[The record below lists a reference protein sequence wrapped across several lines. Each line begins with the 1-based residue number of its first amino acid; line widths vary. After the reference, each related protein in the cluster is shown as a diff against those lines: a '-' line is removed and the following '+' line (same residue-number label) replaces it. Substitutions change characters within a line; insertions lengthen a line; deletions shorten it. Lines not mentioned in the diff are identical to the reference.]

1 MPDIQDWTLVD
12 IKNNNIKIIFTKIY
26 TPLLKNSSKNKY
38 LSKDEILIKKIIA
51 KQELKIKKKN
61 RKKDIIFF

>member
-1 MPDIQDWTLVD
+1 MTNSLLQDWTLVD
-12 IKNNNIKIIFTKIY
+12 IKNNNIKIIF

-51 KQELKIKKKN
+51 KQELKIKKK
-61 RKKDIIFF
+61 K